1 MPYSEWN
8 NCKPSVGVEN
18 VQDKTYR
25 DQWALAKRVDPILV
39 PQHTKELRIQARL
52 EDLHVQ

>member
-1 MPYSEWN
+1 MPDSGWKN
-8 NCKPSVGVEN
+8 VSPSVEVGNARE
-18 VQDKTYR
+18 KTYR
-25 DQWALAKRVDPILV
+25 DQWALAKGVDPIFV